1 MSLHAHHEH
10 GGGPGNNNA
19 CLATNYCGASHDHF
33 PTLSLLR
40 DFQAGDVK
48 DYPHDLEK

>member
-1 MSLHAHHEH
+1 MPPEELDLS
-10 GGGPGNNNA
+10 
-19 CLATNYCGASHDHF
+19 TGASHDHF